1 MPLSEVADI
10 LMGYPFESEQYNNNG
25 LGIRLARGMN
35 IGSGN
40 FNWDE
45 NSRWWNN
52 LSDDLHSYYLQEG
65 DIVIGMD
72 GSRVGKNYAQVC
84 KEDLPLLLVQ
94 RVACIRA
101 KPGISQDFLWACIAS
116 KNFEAYIDLIKT
128 GTTIPHISGKQIG
141 EYPIPLVSEDEQ
153 QFIGRVSAA
162 LIRKIRLNTQ
172 INANL
177 SELCKSEFDAVFKS
191 AENIAQLSDIAEVCY
206 GKDHKKLIDG
216 PFPVYGSGGIMRYA
230 ERPLYEGKESVLIPR
245 KGSLNNIMF
254 ISEPFWSVDTMF
266 YTKMKN
272 IHAAK
277 YLYYFLR
284 KQDLASMNSGSA
296 VPSMTTDILNAMEIP
311 IPSSEDLADF
321 DCRIQPYF
329 DQLRQN
335 IKENDRLCNLRD
347 YLLPKLISGEIDV
360 SNLPLPD

>member
-1 MPLSEVADI
+1 MASERKQSEKRDQDLLHTAD
-10 LMGYPFESEQYNNNG
+10 F
-25 LGIRLARGMN
+25 
-35 IGSGN
+35 
-40 FNWDE
+40 
-45 NSRWWNN
+45 
-52 LSDDLHSYYLQEG
+52 
-65 DIVIGMD
+65 
-72 GSRVGKNYAQVC
+72 
-84 KEDLPLLLVQ
+84 
-94 RVACIRA
+94 
-101 KPGISQDFLWACIAS
+101 
-116 KNFEAYIDLIKT
+116 
-128 GTTIPHISGKQIG
+128 
-141 EYPIPLVSEDEQ
+141 
-153 QFIGRVSAA
+153 
-162 LIRKIRLNTQ
+162 RKIRLNTQ

-329 DQLRQN
+329 DQIRQN

-347 YLLPKLISGEIDV
+347 HLLPKLMSGEIDV
-360 SNLPLPD
+360 SDLPLPN